1 MTEAMTEKELHNNL
15 IKELID
21 SGATVEDLARAWAS
35 IDGKR
40 DEFDEGKGKSVFDDR
55 TGHYAGY
62 VVEAEEQLRRAA
74 KYARERVEEK

>member
-1 MTEAMTEKELHNNL
+1 MDAVDFRHAKLL
-15 IKELID
+15 QDLRA

-40 DEFDEGKGKSVFDDR
+40 DAFDEGRDKSVMEDK

-62 VVEAEEQLRRAA
+62 VVETEEAISRAIS
-74 KYARERVEEK
+74 YAQARQ